1 MNWFIILFM
10 LFANIVAAVL
20 IYHSFGKGMD
30 NEKKIKYSLIIVGG
44 LYIITLVI
52 YLLSGI
58 GVGKIE
64 NAETARSYLMMA
76 FVPINAIIIIPFT
89 IYSCMKTKRKEITVK
104 QLNKRLVM
112 VEIVAVILI
121 IVEFIY
127 FRSYQKGL
135 KEISDFVQN
144 STQVTNTEITN
155 TIDEQENTVSENS
168 IGEDNTDVNSLAIE
182 SNVETKTTEDVTNV
196 EN

>member
-1 MNWFIILFM
+1 MDWFIILFM
-10 LFANIVAAVL
+10 LFANIVAALL
-20 IYHSFGKGMD
+20 IYHSFGKDMD
-30 NEKKIKYSLIIVGG
+30 NEKKIKYSLIIIGG

-89 IYSCMKTKRKEITVK
+89 IFSCMKTKRKEITVK
-104 QLNKRLVM
+104 QLNSRLLI
-112 VEIVAVILI
+112 VEVVAVLLI

-127 FRSYQKGL
+127 FRNYQKGL
-135 KEISDFVQN
+135 KEITDIVQN
-144 STQVTNTEITN
+144 STQATSENTEIV
-155 TIDEQENTVSENS
+155 ENTEN
-168 IGEDNTDVNSLAIE
+168 IE
-182 SNVETKTTEDVTNV
+182 NV
-196 EN
+196 ENKENTEDNNTVVNEVVQNSEQSLKINTDISD